1 MTNWRELE
9 AKFDL
14 DDTSVEQL
22 LNLERFGK
30 FRLVERESKHQN
42 DLYYDTVD
50 QCLKDAGAS
59 LRIRLHGS
67 STQMTFKGERT
78 AVGDAG
84 ANIVSRLED
93 EVSVDADVLG
103 DLSEAAPLRL
113 QDEPRPLQRGRE
125 IAGDRALLP
134 AARLLTERAVLL
146 FTDTIGT
153 QLELAVDRCTAI
165 RIDDRREVKFA
176 EAELELKQ
184 GDAETLVE
192 AARTL
197 QATIPGLLS
206 STTTKLQR
214 ALE

>member
-1 MTNWRELE
+1 MTNARELE

-14 DDTSVEQL
+14 DNTSVEQL
-22 LNLERFGK
+22 LNLERFGN
-30 FRLVERESKHQN
+30 FLLVERESKHQS

-50 QCLKDAGAS
+50 WSLRDAGAS

-67 STQMTFKGERT
+67 SAQMTFKGERT
-78 AVGDAG
+78 AVGDGG

-93 EVSVDADVLG
+93 EVSLDATALG

-146 FTDTIGT
+146 FADTIGT

-165 RIDDRREVKFA
+165 RLGDRREVRFA
-176 EAELELKQ
+176 EAELELKR
-184 GDAETLVE
+184 GETDTLVE
-192 AARTL
+192 AARSL
-197 QATIPGLLS
+197 QATIPGLRP